1 MKLRKLLAFL
11 FMGAV
16 LAGGFCSCGDDD
28 DDLTTNNTQGNQQQG
43 NQQQGNQQQGNQQ
56 NQQQGSLS
64 VASLVSQLKNTK
76 WMAIFDRTEALIK
89 TKPVNNNG
97 ELSFTMD
104 TTYVD
109 AHDTLYV
116 DFGVDV
122 DYPTYNIRIYDRS
135 TNKRYNDLSMWFDV
149 DIRYVERSD
158 SLLFGFRSYPIGDPG
173 TRKIY
178 AKDGKYYIQDKGCD
192 IELSQVK

>member
-16 LAGGFCSCGDDD
+16 LAGGICSCGDDD
-28 DDLTTNNTQGNQQQG
+28 DDLTTNNTQNSQNNQSGSQGNQNNQQNNQQG
-43 NQQQGNQQQGNQQ
+43 NQQG
-56 NQQQGSLS
+56 S
-64 VASLVSQLKNTK
+64 VASLASQLKNTK
-76 WMAIFDRTEALIK
+76 WMAIFDRREAIIK
-89 TKPVNNNG
+89 TKSVNNNG
-97 ELSFTMD
+97 EISFTMD

-109 AHDTLYV
+109 AHDTIFV

-122 DYPTYNIRIYDRS
+122 NYPTYNIRIYDRN
-135 TNKRYNDLSMWFDV
+135 TNKRLNDLSMWFDV
-149 DIRYVERSD
+149 DIRYVERAD
-158 SLLFGFRSYPIGDPG
+158 SLLFGFRSFPIGDPG